1 MFSFYEIHRSEKHWE
16 QPLEFN
22 PDRFTSEKNPMAYFP
37 FGAGPRKCIG
47 SNFAMY
53 EMILAVSELILNFK
67 ILSVNE
73 DIEILPL
80 ITLKPKNAYVEFEKR
95 A

>member
-1 MFSFYEIHRSEKHWE
+1 MGN
-16 QPLEFN
+16 PLEFN
-22 PDRFTSEKNPMAYFP
+22 PDRFISNKNPEAYFP

-53 EMILAVSELILNFK
+53 EMILAVSELVLNYK
-67 ILSVNE
+67 ILPVKE
-73 DIEILPL
+73 EIEILPL
-80 ITLKPKNAYVEFEKR
+80 ITLKPKNAFVEFQKR

>member
-1 MFSFYEIHRSEKHWE
+1 
-16 QPLEFN
+16 
-22 PDRFTSEKNPMAYFP
+22 
-37 FGAGPRKCIG
+37 
-47 SNFAMY
+47 
-53 EMILAVSELILNFK
+53 LAVSELILNFK
-67 ILSVNE
+67 ILSVKE